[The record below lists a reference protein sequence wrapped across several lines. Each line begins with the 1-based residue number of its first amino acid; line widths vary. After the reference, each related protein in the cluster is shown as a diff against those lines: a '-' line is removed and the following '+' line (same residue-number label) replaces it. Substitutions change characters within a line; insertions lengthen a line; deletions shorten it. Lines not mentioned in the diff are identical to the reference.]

1 MHKYLFIHIPKTAGV
16 KIRHNIHMNS
26 NYPNAKI
33 CVQEEGFDLRF
44 MTDAELQDYDIISG
58 HFGYGLRRR
67 VEPTRRCVTVLRDPL
82 QRFISTYFYWKTLA
96 GTYLSQLAHTL
107 SIYEFAAS
115 QDSTVVE
122 YVDNAQTWQM
132 LHDFLMPSRQQ
143 FAKCSPAEIIAGA
156 KRNLRSLDFV
166 GIQKDMIGTL
176 AKMKETFSWEWTD
189 EPGVWINKTP
199 DYDVAQ
205 IDLGRL
211 KEQLGDRLTLDEEL
225 YALGTE
231 LYNRR

>member
-1 MHKYLFIHIPKTAGV
+1 MHKYLFVHIPKTAGV

-26 NYPNAKI
+26 NYPHAKI

-44 MTDAELQDYDIISG
+44 MTDAELQDYDLISG

-67 VEPTRRCVTVLRDPL
+67 VEPTRRCVTVLCEPL
-82 QRFISTYFYWKTLA
+82 QRFISTYFYWKTLV

-143 FAKCSPAEIIAGA
+143 FAKNSRSEIIAAA
-156 KRNLRSLDFV
+156 KRNLESLDFV
-166 GIQKDMIGTL
+166 GIQEDMPGTL
-176 AKMKETFSWEWTD
+176 AKMKKTFAWEWTD
-189 EPGVWINKTP
+189 EPNEWINKTP
-199 DYDVAQ
+199 DYDVGK
-205 IDLGRL
+205 INLDLVR
-211 KEQLGDRLTLDEEL
+211 KQLGDRLALDEEL
-225 YALGTE
+225 YALGVE
-231 LYNRR
+231 LFKRR

>member
-1 MHKYLFIHIPKTAGV
+1 MQKYLFVHIPKTAGV

-26 NYPNAKI
+26 GYPNAKI

-44 MTDAELQDYDIISG
+44 MTDAELQDFDIISG
-58 HFGYGLRRR
+58 HFGYALRRR
-67 VEPTRRCVTVLRDPL
+67 LEPSRRCITVLREPL
-82 QRFISTYFYWKTLA
+82 HRVISTYFYWKTLS
-96 GTYLSQLAHTL
+96 GTHLSQLAQTL

-115 QDSTVVE
+115 QDLAIIE
-122 YVDNAQTWQM
+122 YLDNAQTWQI

-143 FAKCSPAEIIAGA
+143 FAKSSPVEIIAGA
-156 KRNLRSLDFV
+156 KRNLQAFDFV
-166 GIQKDMIGTL
+166 GIQEDMIGTL

-189 EPGVWINKTP
+189 EPGDWINKTP
-199 DYDVAQ
+199 DYDLAQ